1 MKKILAARLLPLVA
15 LLALVVPSLRR
26 YLKLER
32 M

>member
-1 MKKILAARLLPLVA
+1 MKKILAALLLPLVG
-15 LLALVVPSLRR
+15 LLALIVPSLRR

>member
-1 MKKILAARLLPLVA
+1 MKKFLAALLLPVLA